1 VSLLR
6 EEAPWARGEDGAP
19 RRAGVSSFGVSGTN
33 AHVIL
38 EEAPREG
45 ALGGGSVSSGDGVS
59 VGNGS
64 VSAGKASVSGSG
76 VPVLGVGGV
85 VPWVL
90 SGRGAEGLRGQA
102 ERLVG
107 FLADGGEGAGVGDV
121 GLSLAC
127 KPAFEDRAVVL
138 GDGWDGLLAG
148 LDGLAGGAPGVDL
161 VRGVVPDGG
170 VSGPVFVFAGQGSQW
185 AGMGV
190 RLLEE
195 SPVFAEWLGECD
207 RALSEFVDWSVLDVL
222 RGEEGAPGLDRVD
235 VVQPVLFCVMVALAG
250 LWRACGVEPVAV
262 VGHSQ
267 GEIAAACV
275 AGGLS
280 LADAARIIALRGRLL
295 LELSGLGGMLSVS
308 EGMDEVS
315 ARIERWG
322 ERVSLAAVNGAGS
335 VVLSGEPGALREV
348 LGECEADG
356 VRARLIAV
364 DYAAHSQPVEAV
376 REQLLDGCEGIEP
389 RSGEVPFYSSVTG
402 GELDTSLLDAEY
414 WYRNLRETVRFDHA
428 TRSLLDAGHRVFIET
443 GPHPVLNLAIQETNE
458 DTLAP
463 SDASQTFVC
472 CSMRREQGGAERFVT
487 ALAEAWVH
495 GVPVDWRALLAA
507 SGAERIALPR
517 YAFQRERYW
526 LAPAQSTRNP
536 LGGGIVSLAHP
547 LLDSAVERAGE
558 DGWILTGALSLQ
570 SHPWL
575 ADHAVA
581 GTVLLPGTAFLELAL
596 YAGAHAGAAEVEELV
611 LEAALPIDCDALT
624 QLQVSLGPA
633 DETGRRSVSIHS
645 RRVDGDA
652 KATDGND
659 WTLHASG
666 VLACLGRAGEDDPAW
681 EQAAALGGA
690 WPPVD
695 AEPLDVGEFYERLL
709 ELGLEYGPAFQGLK
723 AAWRYQ
729 GGVLAE
735 VALPDDHAAA
745 AHSFAVHPALLDAAL
760 HAAGL
765 TIPDGPGVTLT
776 DPEPGASDTNAVRLP
791 FAWTGVRLGASA
803 SLRLRVGLLP
813 LGEGAISLVAADDS
827 GRSVAVVESLLSRP
841 VAPDRLP
848 GARAGSSESL
858 LEVTWEPISPADA
871 PASEPGEWVVLGS
884 QESRLVG
891 DLRAEGSKVL
901 AYEDPDTLIA
911 AVVSGRVLPEGVL
924 LEAHAGAADG
934 ELEPLAMPERVS
946 RAVCEILP
954 VLQRWLTEE
963 RLASCRLAVLT
974 REAQPAGGGDAL
986 TGLATSAA
994 WGLLRSAQS
1003 EHPGRFLVID
1013 VGQRLREDGDDRQD
1027 DCPGGAFGSA
1037 LLAALG
1043 SGEPQIALR
1052 EGELLAPRLR
1062 RLPSADSLAIPLGV
1076 GDAWRLD
1083 SGRAGT
1089 LEDLSLVPCKDAN
1102 RPLRPGEVRVATR
1115 AAGLNFRDVLLA
1127 LGMNVGDAA
1136 IGGEMA
1142 GVVLEVAPGVGD
1154 LVPGDRVMGLCERGF
1169 SQISVADRR
1178 LLVRIPDGWTFAR
1191 AASIPIAYLTAYYG
1205 LVDLAATC
1213 PGERVLIHAAA
1224 GGVGMAA
1231 VQIAR
1236 HLGAEVFA
1244 TASPAKWPAL
1254 TSLGLD
1260 DEHIASSRTLRF
1272 AEDFL
1277 EQTGGAGV
1285 DVVLNSLSGDFVDAS
1300 LALLARDGRFLE
1312 LGKTD
1317 VREPAGVL
1325 AGREDGSYRA
1335 FSMEQAGPDRIAEI
1349 FSELIGLFASGELQP
1364 SPVASW
1370 DIRRAG
1376 EAFRFMSKAR
1386 HVGKI
1391 VLAFPA
1397 GVGSD
1402 GTVLLTGGT
1411 GLLGGLLARHL
1422 VVEHGVRSLLLASR
1436 AGIAAVGAPAL
1447 QEELESLGATVQV
1460 IACDVSDRDAVVDLL
1475 GRAPP
1480 ELPLRGVVH
1489 AAGALDDGVI
1499 GSLTEERVERVL
1511 APKVAGAWHL
1521 HELTR
1526 DLDLSLFALFS
1537 SGAATMGAS
1546 GQANYAAANCFLDAL
1561 AAHRRARGLA
1571 ASSIAWGLWEQASGL
1586 TGGLADA
1593 DTARMAR
1600 QGVRPISSEEG
1611 LRLFD
1616 LAVCS
1621 QAPAVV
1627 AVQLDMAALR
1637 AQARMGLLPALM
1649 SDLVPATRGDARASE
1664 SLSGHLAAVPE
1675 AEREGVALELVRS
1688 QAAIVLGHASSD
1700 AVDPQRAFKDLGFD
1714 SLASV
1719 ELRNRLNAIAGVALP
1734 ATVVFDHPNASIL
1747 TERLL
1752 SEFAGVEQRRVTIPA
1767 ANAPVAEDLIAIV
1780 GMSCRYPGGV
1790 RSPQELWQLV
1800 AEGGDAVSAFP
1811 NDRGWDVDGLFHP
1824 DPDRPG
1830 ASYVRH
1836 GGFIHDAAEFDAAFF
1851 DIGPREALA
1860 MDPQQRL
1867 LLEASWEV
1875 FEDAGIEPVS
1885 LRGSATGVFSG
1896 VSSIDYGAGA
1906 QLAPR
1911 EVEGYL
1917 GKGLL
1922 GSVISGRVSY
1932 VFGLEGPAVTVDT
1945 ACSSSLVAIHWA
1957 CRSLRCGECSL
1968 ALAAGVTVI
1977 ATPRLFVEYSRQ
1989 RALAPDGRCKSFSDS
2004 ADGAGFSEGVGVVL
2018 LERVS
2023 DALRN
2028 GHRIMAIVRGSA
2040 TNQDGASNGLTAP
2053 NGPSQERVIRQ
2064 ALASAGLSA
2073 SDVDAVEGHGTGTT
2087 LGDPI
2092 EAGALLGAY
2101 GAERSDGRP
2110 LWLGSVKSNI
2120 GHTQAAAG
2128 VAGVIKMVKALE
2140 HGALPKTLHLS
2151 EPSTGVDWSTGSVSL
2166 LTEVQPWERG
2176 ERVRRA
2182 AVSSFGI
2189 SGTNA
2194 HLILEEAP
2202 VAIAS
2207 EEPVDSVAPAV
2218 GAGAAKVLL
2227 WPLSARGSGGLRRQ
2241 AVRLGD
2247 DLRDRGDLDPADV
2260 GLSLSAR
2267 PALSDRAAVVGEDGE
2282 ELRSG
2287 IEALAAGRQMAGV
2300 AVGVASSAR
2309 RVVFVFSGQGGQWEG
2324 MGRDLLRRSPVFA
2337 AEMRRCDE
2345 ALSEYVEWS
2354 VLDVLGG
2361 VSGAP
2366 DGAGLDVLQPAL
2378 FAVTISLAAL
2388 WRACG
2393 VEPSAVVGHSQGE
2406 VAAAY
2411 VAGGLSLRDAA
2422 RVSALRGRMLASID
2436 HEGAVVSVA
2445 LGLEEARRRI
2455 SRWSPHLSIA
2465 SVNGPSTVGVA
2476 GDEEALEELLRTL
2489 EDDGVRARRVAG
2501 TPPSHCEKVERL
2513 REEALDL
2520 FSPVSPRSGDVPFYS
2535 TVTGGALE
2543 TAGLDAG
2550 YWYKNMRREV
2560 RFQDAAEALLR
2571 SGSRLFLEVGPHPVL
2586 AVPLQETLDA
2596 CLGRDGDGRVVGSL
2610 RRQDGDLRRFM
2621 CSLGELWTAG
2631 AEVDWNAV
2639 FAGSDAAGVK
2649 LPTYAFARERFWLTS
2664 HGDGGDVRSVGVDR
2678 SDHPLLG
2685 AVLTRADGDGWLFT
2699 AHVSLDRQPWL
2710 ADHSVLG
2717 TTLFPG
2723 TAFVELALHAGRRV
2737 GCEVVHELVL
2747 EEPLALSGDASVRL
2761 QMAVGGVDEAGRC
2774 EFAVFSRM
2782 EHEETATEGE
2792 RWTRNASG
2800 TLSGDG
2806 VAPVGD
2812 PSSEASARALGGG
2825 AAGADLNMPAAS
2837 WPPEGAVAVDIEDA
2851 YASFADLG
2859 LEYGPAF
2866 TGLTALWRTSD
2877 ALFCEVSLPESAA
2890 ENARSYELHPA
2901 LLDASL
2907 HAAAFVDGIVHTGE
2921 DELGDSGLS
2930 LPFSWHDVRLSQRGA
2945 SELRVCLSRRSSS
2958 NGQGH
2963 PVPYLAASDPS
2974 GRPVASI
2981 GSLVARRVS
2990 ADALKVLD
2998 GARRSLFR
3006 LRWEELS
3013 GGSGDRTGEQ
3023 WTILGDED
3031 SPLAIELREGGVEP
3045 IAFRDVRTLID
3056 AHVAEGGLPV
3066 GTVLLDAREDPP
3078 LASESQ
3084 HDALTPAVCGALG
3097 RLQEWLPE
3105 QALAECRLVVLT
3117 SNAQPVLASDDVRG
3131 LASAGV
3137 WGLIRSAQA
3146 EDPGRLA
3153 LLDIDGATSP
3163 LASLRATIGSGE
3175 TQLAVR
3181 DGVPYAPRL
3190 DRISRR
3196 LGNSS
3201 RAVSDDRLEVAT
3213 GTVLITGGTGGLGA
3227 LLARHMVSGLG
3238 VRSLLL
3244 ASRKGPDAEGAEDLR
3259 RELEALGAHVEI
3271 VACDVA
3277 ERSQVSA
3284 LLERVPAE
3292 YPLCGVVHG
3301 AVVLEDG
3308 VIGSLTDGG
3317 VERVMAPKAL
3327 AAWHLHELTA
3337 GMDLS
3342 IFVLYSSAV
3351 GVLGAPGQGNY
3362 AAANAFLDAL
3372 AAYRR
3377 AKGLPAVSIAWGL
3390 WDDPSGSTAGL
3401 NAIDRARISRVG
3413 IEGLSS
3419 SEGLDLFDAA
3429 LDSGEAA
3436 VIAANLD
3443 VQALRAQARA
3453 GLAPSFLCA
3462 GTAPRRTDDAA
3473 GQSWRNRLFG
3483 ASAPERERIALELV
3497 QSEAAIVLGHSS
3509 AAAVESDR
3517 AFKELGFD
3525 SLAAVELRNRLNE
3538 ATGLHIAATSAFEH
3552 PNPVALAE
3560 HLIEEIAR
3568 ERPSGASV
3576 VEQELAKLQAAIADC
3591 GAEDTVR
3598 GVVADRLRRLLVD
3611 LEQEPESGER
3621 AAVLE
3626 RIDIASDEEIF
3637 ALLDSEAT
3645 SSSPSQA
3652 DPTESD

>member
-1 VSLLR
+1 
-6 EEAPWARGEDGAP
+6 
-19 RRAGVSSFGVSGTN
+19 
-33 AHVIL
+33 
-38 EEAPREG
+38 
-45 ALGGGSVSSGDGVS
+45 
-59 VGNGS
+59 
-64 VSAGKASVSGSG
+64 
-76 VPVLGVGGV
+76 
-85 VPWVL
+85 
-90 SGRGAEGLRGQA
+90 
-102 ERLVG
+102 
-107 FLADGGEGAGVGDV
+107 
-121 GLSLAC
+121 
-127 KPAFEDRAVVL
+127 
-138 GDGWDGLLAG
+138 
-148 LDGLAGGAPGVDL
+148 
-161 VRGVVPDGG
+161 
-170 VSGPVFVFAGQGSQW
+170 
-185 AGMGV
+185 M
-190 RLLEE
+190 
-195 SPVFAEWLGECD
+195 
-207 RALSEFVDWSVLDVL
+207 
-222 RGEEGAPGLDRVD
+222 
-235 VVQPVLFCVMVALAG
+235 
-250 LWRACGVEPVAV
+250 
-262 VGHSQ
+262 
-267 GEIAAACV
+267 
-275 AGGLS
+275 
-280 LADAARIIALRGRLL
+280 
-295 LELSGLGGMLSVS
+295 
-308 EGMDEVS
+308 
-315 ARIERWG
+315 
-322 ERVSLAAVNGAGS
+322 
-335 VVLSGEPGALREV
+335 
-348 LGECEADG
+348 
-356 VRARLIAV
+356 
-364 DYAAHSQPVEAV
+364 
-376 REQLLDGCEGIEP
+376 
-389 RSGEVPFYSSVTG
+389 
-402 GELDTSLLDAEY
+402 
-414 WYRNLRETVRFDHA
+414 RFDHA
-428 TRSLLDAGHRVFIET
+428 TRSLLNDGHRIFIET
-443 GPHPVLNLAIQETNE
+443 GPHPVLNLAIQETSEHTQTKTN
-458 DTLAP
+458 A
-463 SDASQTFVC
+463 AQTFVC
-472 CSMRREQGGAERFVT
+472 GSMRRNEGGADRFLV

-495 GVPVDWRALLAA
+495 GVSVDWRALFAQSDA
-507 SGAERIALPR
+507 KRVALPR
-517 YAFQRERYW
+517 YAFQRQRYW
-526 LAPAQSTRNP
+526 LAPAQSSPAGR
-536 LGGGIVSLAHP
+536 LGGGAVALEHP
-547 LLDSAVERAGE
+547 LLDSAVRLAGE
-558 DGWILTGALSLQ
+558 DEWIFTGALSLR

-581 GTVLLPGTAFLELAL
+581 GAVLLPGAALLELAL
-596 YAGAHAGAAEVEELV
+596 YAGANAGAPEVAELV
-611 LEAALPIDCDALT
+611 LEAPLEIDGDAIV
-624 QLQVSLGPA
+624 QLQVALGAP
-633 DETGRRSVSIHS
+633 DECGRRSVSIHS
-645 RRVDGDA
+645 CRDLHDAPEVEGGEDWTRHAGGTLARDGDA
-652 KATDGND
+652 LRDG
-659 WTLHASG
+659 S
-666 VLACLGRAGEDDPAW
+666 AW
-681 EQAAALGGA
+681 ERADALGQT
-690 WPPVD
+690 WPPRR
-695 AEPLDVGEFYERLL
+695 AEPLDVAGFYGDLV
-709 ELGLEYGPAFQGLK
+709 ELGVEYGPAFQGLR
-723 AAWRYQ
+723 AAWRYE

-735 VALPDDHAAA
+735 VELPDDQITD
-745 AHSFAVHPALLDAAL
+745 SGLFTVHPALLDAAL

-765 TIPDGPGVTLT
+765 AIPDGPGVAL
-776 DPEPGASDTNAVRLP
+776 DSASDADRHDASPVRLP
-791 FAWTGVRLGASA
+791 FLWSGVGLRARA
-803 SLRLRVGLLP
+803 TSLLRVWLSP
-813 LGEGAISLVAADDS
+813 LGEGAVSLLAADDS
-827 GRSVAVVESLLSRP
+827 GRPVAVVESLLSRA
-841 VAPDRLP
+841 VAPDQMP
-848 GARAGSSESL
+848 GMDTSLRDSL
-858 LEVTWEPISPADA
+858 LELAWTPISFEGK
-871 PASEPGEWVVLGS
+871 PASEMGEWI
-884 QESRLVG
+884 
-891 DLRAEGSKVL
+891 VL
-901 AYEDPDTLIA
+901 AAEDSWLARELRVDGADVVVYDDPDALA
-911 AVVSGRVLPEGVL
+911 EALASGRALARNVL
-924 LEAHAGAADG
+924 LDAHAAGAG
-934 ELEPLAMPERVS
+934 EAGGDPESLAMPERADRS
-946 RAVCEILP
+946 VCEILS
-954 VLQRWLTEE
+954 VLQRWLDDE

-974 REAQPAGGGDAL
+974 KDAQQVRSGDAVS
-986 TGLATSAA
+986 GLFASAA

-1003 EHPGRFLVID
+1003 EHPGRFLIVD
-1013 VGQRLREDGDDRQD
+1013 LEEEPYGNRDGGQGDDR
-1027 DCPGGAFGSA
+1027 GAGA
-1037 LLAALG
+1037 LQSLLRAALECD
-1043 SGEPQIALR
+1043 EPQLAVR
-1052 EGELLAPRLR
+1052 EGELLVARLR
-1062 RLPSADSLAIPLGV
+1062 GLRKTGLLAVPVEADC
-1076 GDAWRLD
+1076 WRLS
-1083 SGRAGT
+1083 SGRDGT
-1089 LEDLSLVPCKDAN
+1089 LEDLSLVDCDNAR
-1102 RPLRPGEVRVATR
+1102 RPLGPSEVRVATR

-1127 LGMNVGDAA
+1127 LGMSVGDAA
-1136 IGGEMA
+1136 IGGEGA
-1142 GVVLEVAPGVGD
+1142 GVVLEVAPDVED
-1154 LVPGDRVMGLCERGF
+1154 LVAGDRVMGLFERGF
-1169 SQISVADRR
+1169 SQVSVADRR
-1178 LLVRIPDGWTFAR
+1178 LVAPIPADWTFVR

-1205 LVDLAATC
+1205 LVELAAVR
-1213 PGERVLIHAAA
+1213 PGERVLVHAGA

-1231 VQIAR
+1231 VQIAK

-1244 TASPAKWPAL
+1244 TASPAKWRAL
-1254 TSLGLD
+1254 KSLGLD
-1260 DEHIASSRTLRF
+1260 DAHIASSRTLEFRD
-1272 AEDFL
+1272 DFL

-1300 LALLARDGRFLE
+1300 LALLARGGRFLE

-1317 VREPAGVL
+1317 VREPAEILVDRAGV
-1325 AGREDGSYRA
+1325 SYRA
-1335 FSMEQAGPDRIAEI
+1335 FSTEQAGPERIAQMLA
-1349 FSELIGLFASGELQP
+1349 ELMTLFACGALRP
-1364 SPVASW
+1364 LPIASW
-1370 DIRRAG
+1370 DICRAG

-1391 VLAFPA
+1391 VLTFPGEIGA
-1397 GVGSD
+1397 D

-1436 AGIAAVGAPAL
+1436 AGMDGANAAAL
-1447 QEELESLGATVQV
+1447 RDELESLGATVQ
-1460 IACDVSDRDAVVDLL
+1460 ILACDVSDRDAVADLL
-1475 GRAPP
+1475 AQVPP
-1480 ELPLRGVVH
+1480 ERPLRGVVH
-1489 AAGALDDGVI
+1489 AAGALDDGMI
-1499 GSLTEERVERVL
+1499 GSLSEERVRRVS
-1511 APKVAGAWHL
+1511 APKIAGAWHL
-1521 HELTR
+1521 HKLTQN
-1526 DLDLSLFALFS
+1526 LDLSMFVLFS

-1546 GQANYAAANCFLDAL
+1546 GQGNYAAANSFLDSL
-1561 AAHRRARGLA
+1561 ASHRRARGLV

-1593 DTARMAR
+1593 DRARMAR
-1600 QGVRPISSEEG
+1600 QGVGPISSAEG

-1616 LAVCS
+1616 LAVGS

-1627 AVQLDMAALR
+1627 AVRLDKAALR
-1637 AQARMGLLPALM
+1637 SQARTGLLPALM
-1649 SDLVPATRGDARASE
+1649 RDLVPAARGHARVGE
-1664 SLSGHLAAVPE
+1664 SSNGRLAALPA
-1675 AEREGVALELVRS
+1675 AEREGAALELVRS
-1688 QAAIVLGHASSD
+1688 QAAVVLGHASSE
-1700 AVDPQRAFKDLGFD
+1700 AVDPRRAFKDLGFD
-1714 SLASV
+1714 SLAAV

-1734 ATVVFDHPNASIL
+1734 ATVVFDHPNASTL
-1747 TERLL
+1747 AERLL
-1752 SEFAGVEQRRVTIPA
+1752 GELGDVRQRHVRVPSP
-1767 ANAPVAEDLIAIV
+1767 NAPAQEDLVAIV

-1790 RSPQELWQLV
+1790 RSPRELWRLV
-1800 AEGGDAVSAFP
+1800 ADGRDAVSAFP
-1811 NDRGWDVDGLFHP
+1811 ADRGWDIDGLFDP

-1830 ASYVRH
+1830 SSYVRH
-1836 GGFIHDAAEFDAAFF
+1836 GGFIHDAAEFDAGFF

-1867 LLEASWEV
+1867 LLEASWEA
-1875 FEDAGIEPVS
+1875 FEDAGIEPAS

-1906 QLAPR
+1906 RLAPP

-1977 ATPRLFVEYSRQ
+1977 ATPRLFVEHSRQ

-2064 ALASAGLSA
+2064 ALASAGLCA
-2073 SDVDAVEGHGTGTT
+2073 SEVDAVEGHGTGTT

-2101 GAERSDGRP
+2101 GAERSEGRP

-2140 HGALPKTLHLS
+2140 HGALPKTLHVS

-2166 LTEVQPWERG
+2166 LAEAQPWERG

-2202 VAIAS
+2202 LVIPS
-2207 EEPVDSVAPAV
+2207 EEPAVEPVAPAV

-2227 WPLSARGSGGLRRQ
+2227 WPLSARGSGALRRQ
-2241 AVRLGD
+2241 AVRLEEE
-2247 DLRDRGDLDPADV
+2247 LRVRGDLDPADV
-2260 GLSLSAR
+2260 GLSLSTR
-2267 PALSDRAAVVGEDGE
+2267 PALSERAVVVGEDGE

-2287 IEALAAGRQMAGV
+2287 IQALAAGRQTPGV
-2300 AVGVASSAR
+2300 AAGVASSSR
-2309 RVVFVFSGQGGQWEG
+2309 GVVFVFSGQGGQWEG

-2354 VLDVLGG
+2354 VLEVLGG
-2361 VSGAP
+2361 ACGVP
-2366 DGAGLDVLQPAL
+2366 EGAGLDVLQPAL

-2445 LGLEEARRRI
+2445 LSLEETRRRI

-2476 GDEEALEELLRTL
+2476 GDEQALVELLSTL
-2489 EDDGVRARRVAG
+2489 EDDGIRARRVAG

-2513 REEALDL
+2513 RDEALDL

-2550 YWYKNMRREV
+2550 YWYENMRREV
-2560 RFQDAAEALLR
+2560 RFQDAVEALVR
-2571 SGSRLFLEVGPHPVL
+2571 GGSRLFLEVGPHPVL

-2596 CLGRDGDGRVVGSL
+2596 RLGGDGDGRVVGSL

-2639 FAGSDAAGVK
+2639 FAGSGAERVN
-2649 LPTYAFARERFWLTS
+2649 LPSYAFARERFWLTS
-2664 HGDGGDVRSVGVDR
+2664 GDDGGDIRSVGVDR

-2685 AVLTRADGDGWLFT
+2685 AVLARADGDGWLFT

-2723 TAFVELALHAGRRV
+2723 AAFVELALHAGRRV

-2747 EEPLALSGDASVRL
+2747 EEPLALSRDASVRL

-2774 EFAVFSRM
+2774 EFAVFSRV
-2782 EHEETATEGE
+2782 EQEDAEGE
-2792 RWTRNASG
+2792 GEGWTRNATG
-2800 TLSGDG
+2800 TLTSDG
-2806 VAPVGD
+2806 LSPVVER
-2812 PSSEASARALGGG
+2812 ST
-2825 AAGADLNMPAAS
+2825 
-2837 WPPEGAVAVDIEDA
+2837 WPPAGAVAVDIEDA

-2866 TGLTALWRTSD
+2866 TGLMALWRTSD
-2877 ALFCEVSLPESAA
+2877 ALFCEVRLPESVA

-2907 HAAAFVDGIVHTGE
+2907 HAAALVDGIVHMGE

-2945 SELRVCLSRRSSS
+2945 SELRVCLSRRSPSD
-2958 NGQGH
+2958 GQGH
-2963 PVPYLAASDPS
+2963 PVPYLTASDTS

-2990 ADALKVLD
+2990 ADALKVID

-3013 GGSGDRTGEQ
+3013 GGPGDRAPEQ

-3031 SPLAIELREGGVEP
+3031 SSLAVELREAGVEP
-3045 IAFRDVRTLID
+3045 IAFHDVPALID
-3056 AHVAEGGLPV
+3056 AHVAEGRRPA
-3066 GTVLLDAREDPP
+3066 GTVLLDAREGSQPD
-3078 LASESQ
+3078 SESR
-3084 HDALTPAVCGALG
+3084 HDVLTPAVCGALG
-3097 RLQEWLPE
+3097 RLREWLPE
-3105 QALAECRLVVLT
+3105 QALADCRLLVLT
-3117 SNAQPVLASDDVRG
+3117 SDAQPVLETDELRG
-3131 LASAGV
+3131 LAGAGV
-3137 WGLIRSAQA
+3137 WGLIRCAQA
-3146 EDPGRLA
+3146 EDPGRIA
-3153 LLDIDGATSP
+3153 LLDIDGSTSP
-3163 LASLRATIGSGE
+3163 LVSLRAAIGSAE

-3181 DGVPYAPRL
+3181 HGVPYAPRL
-3190 DRISRR
+3190 DRISRHA
-3196 LGNSS
+3196 GDSS
-3201 RAVSDDRLEVAT
+3201 RAVCDDRSEVGR

-3238 VRSLLL
+3238 VHSLVL
-3244 ASRKGPDAEGAEDLR
+3244 ASRRGPEADGAEDLR
-3259 RELEALGAHVEI
+3259 RELEALGADVEI

-3292 YPLCGVVHG
+3292 RPLRGVVHC

-3327 AAWHLHELTA
+3327 AAWHLHELTV

-3342 IFVLYSSAV
+3342 MFVLYSSAV

-3390 WDDPSGSTAGL
+3390 WDDPSGSTAAL

-3413 IEGLSS
+3413 IKGLSS

-3443 VQALRAQARA
+3443 LQALRAQARA

-3462 GTAPRRTDDAA
+3462 RTARRPTDDAA
-3473 GQSWRNRLFG
+3473 GESWRNRLAG
-3483 ASAPERERIALELV
+3483 ASAAERGRMALELV

-3509 AAAVESDR
+3509 AAAVEARR

-3552 PNPVALAE
+3552 PNPAALAE
-3560 HLIEEIAR
+3560 HLVEEIAR
-3568 ERPSGASV
+3568 ERPSGASA
-3576 VEQELAKLQAAIADC
+3576 VELELANLQAAIADC
-3591 GAEDTVR
+3591 GADDTVR
-3598 GVVADRLRRLLVD
+3598 GIVTDSLRRLLVD
-3611 LEQEPESGER
+3611 LEQQPESGER

-3626 RIDIASDEEIF
+3626 RIDVASDEEIF